1 MPLDKKIVNSRGVA
15 FLNVPQHVYNELVK
29 LNGIESQHHFIRI
42 EEARATKQTR
52 GVPLNKQNRSNP
64 TIIPRQ
70 NNVVILGDSIVN
82 FISILFF
89 LIGIHT
95 MQG

>member
-1 MPLDKKIVNSRGVA
+1 MPLDKNTVNSRGVA

-52 GVPLNKQNRSNP
+52 GVPLNKQIRLNP
-64 TIIPRQ
+64 TIIPRE
-70 NNVVILGDSIVN
+70 NNVVILGGSIVN
-82 FISILFF
+82 FINIYFF
-89 LIGIHT
+89 
-95 MQG
+95 